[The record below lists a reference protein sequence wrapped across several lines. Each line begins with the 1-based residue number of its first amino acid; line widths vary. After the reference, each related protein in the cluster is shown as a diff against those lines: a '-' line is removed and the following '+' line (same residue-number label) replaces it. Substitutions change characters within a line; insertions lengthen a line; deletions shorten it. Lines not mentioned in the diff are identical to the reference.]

1 MPVSAFNN
9 AYKIAPITIQE
20 IKYGRNIKL
29 CETLINNLLVI
40 SPSITAIAT
49 AIIVPTIK
57 NNILYITVS
66 LVDLIAVD
74 KLLKKNLK
82 FL

>member
-1 MPVSAFNN
+1 MD
-9 AYKIAPITIQE
+9 T
-20 IKYGRNIKL
+20 
-29 CETLINNLLVI
+29 INNDLTNLLQQMGVHQE
-40 SPSITAIAT
+40 SLGITQRIVMIAGILII
-49 AIIVPTIK
+49 AFVADYFCRKIIVPTIK